1 MSVVTIP
8 DVLKAMV
15 EDNDDN
21 NDCIH
26 RDDIRNLQAD
36 MNILNSPAFFI
47 QKLHRNPD
55 QKYVTS
61 SFLGCVASEVFEVME
76 WSVILYR

>member
-26 RDDIRNLQAD
+26 RDDIRKLQAD
-36 MNILNSPAFFI
+36 MNIPNSSAFFHT
-47 QKLHRNPD
+47 K
-55 QKYVTS
+55 TS
-61 SFLGCVASEVFEVME
+61 PKSRSEVCNKQFPRMCRLR
-76 WSVILYR
+76 SV